1 MIKYRVHFI
10 SWHVFIFSLHFDFI
24 EQKRKHRFQSTT
36 HYITIYYWLDDVFF
50 SDFFF
55 YFLTFLSLSISFPL
69 SFTSSRM
76 EEIWSL
82 FVSVRLN
89 GTQAQWFRNV
99 LSTTPLW
106 SVFFPIFCFVYV
118 SHIYHDF
125 FLGWIRR
132 RNFSVVGKWENL
144 FCAWLLRLLL
154 LSLFLYDR
162 MQFVLCNAWQI
173 TR

>member
-1 MIKYRVHFI
+1 MSLSLAFI
-10 SWHVFIFSLHFDFI
+10 LILLNKKENIDFSLQLIILQFI
-24 EQKRKHRFQSTT
+24 TDLTT
-36 HYITIYYWLDDVFF
+36 FF
-50 SDFFF
+50 SLIFFF